1 MKCKQVLIAI
11 DQVLNTLVGG
21 FADETL
27 SARAWRC
34 RHDSRRWSIA
44 RRVIDTVFF
53 FDTDHCE
60 QAYLNEFDRR
70 HFPTH
75 YRGNDANT

>member
-1 MKCKQVLIAI
+1 MKFKQVLIAI

-34 RHDSRRWSIA
+34 RDDSKRWSIA
-44 RRVIDTVFF
+44 RRVIDAAFKPF
-53 FDTDHCE
+53 QPNHCE
-60 QAYLNEFDRR
+60 RAYINELDRKQYP
-70 HFPTH
+70 HH
-75 YRGNDANT
+75 YRGTNL